1 MRMSGIVTAVAVLV
15 LSGRPEGA
23 QALQR
28 LIDVRQVP
36 SDTLRDVALVTLE
49 RGRPVIYYN
58 PELLNRVGP
67 HLSTFFFAHE
77 YGHIHYGHTGGALI
91 QDGELSAVRQRQE
104 LEADCYAAALLGES
118 DRPSVD
124 AALRF
129 FTRLG
134 PLRFDT
140 YHPTGSQR
148 AARILSCL
156 PAEAE
161 TAGTR
166 REETPGDAERRNV
179 TFQLRAPAAV
189 MSGYAWDARIWIDE
203 APVGNVSSL
212 RQPKSVEVRRFPA
225 GAHRYRLALTVYG
238 LDAMLQLNFSG
249 NVKGEGLVTVGDG
262 DVLAVR
268 WTPGEPP
275 ALVRQ

>member
-1 MRMSGIVTAVAVLV
+1 MRTSGLAIAVAVVMLPA
-15 LSGRPEGA
+15 RPEGA
-23 QALQR
+23 RAVQR
-28 LIDVRQVP
+28 LIDVRQVS

-49 RGRPVIYYN
+49 HGRPVIYYN

-67 HLSTFFFAHE
+67 HLATFFFAHE
-77 YGHIHYGHTGGALI
+77 YGHIHSGHSGGALI
-91 QDGELSAVRQRQE
+91 QEGELSAVRQRQE
-104 LEADCYAAALLGES
+104 LEADCYAAELLAES
-118 DRPSVD
+118 DRESVE

-156 PAEAE
+156 PPGAE
-161 TAGTR
+161 TTSIR
-166 REETPGDAERRNV
+166 RGETPGDAERRNV
-179 TFQLRAPAAV
+179 TFRLRAPAPVAG
-189 MSGYAWDARIWIDE
+189 GYAVDARVWIDD
-203 APVGNVSSL
+203 AQVGTVSSL
-212 RQPKSVEVRRFPA
+212 RQPESVEVRRFPA

-238 LDAMLQLNFSG
+238 LDAMLQLNPSG
-249 NVKGEGLVTVGDG
+249 NVRAEGLVTIVDG

-268 WTPGEPP
+268 WSPGEPP